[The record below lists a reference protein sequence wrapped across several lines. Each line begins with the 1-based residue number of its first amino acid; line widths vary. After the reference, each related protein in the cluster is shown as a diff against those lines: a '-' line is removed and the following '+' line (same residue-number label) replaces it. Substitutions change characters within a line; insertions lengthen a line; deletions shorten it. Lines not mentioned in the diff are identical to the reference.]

1 MRRDRPRGGRPKSG
15 TANPGRVAAVRVL
28 MAVEEGHHAEQVLA
42 ELAPPDGPDRGLAWN
57 LVLGVLRRRGSLD
70 ALLEPRLSQGVRGLD
85 PAVRAILR
93 AGLFDALLT
102 RTPPHAAVHQAVEV
116 ARAVG
121 AVRASRLV
129 NAVLRRASSEQLAD
143 DPWLDLPAWLAERWA
158 QWGSW
163 VERLSEPPSISVVMR
178 GAVPEGLVCEPA
190 LIGGAVLQG
199 VYTLGARQ
207 GRLESLP
214 GYEDGAWGV
223 MDPAAVAVAD
233 FTLRH
238 TPDGGRVLDACAAPG
253 GKALRLSSRGCDVVV
268 TDQSARRLS
277 LLRGN
282 AQRLG
287 MTFEAHVHQWG
298 AAPSPDIG
306 QFSTVLVDAPCTGLG
321 TVRRHPEIRWR
332 CMKSDPAA
340 MGIRQAGI
348 LQAASAHVEPGG
360 VLIYAVCSPEPEEGP
375 DVVAR
380 LEGWKV
386 IDRWASVPPAGDE
399 DAPQVF
405 ALRREDD

>member
-1 MRRDRPRGGRPKSG
+1 MSRSGSRGGRAKSG
-15 TANPGRVAAVRVL
+15 RANPGRVAAVRVL
-28 MAVEEGHHAEQVLA
+28 VAVEEGQHAEQMLA
-42 ELAPPDGPDRGLAWN
+42 ELAPPEGPDRGLAWN
-57 LVLGVLRRRGSLD
+57 LVLGVLRWRGSLD
-70 ALLEPRLSQGVRGLD
+70 ALLEPRLSQGVSGLD
-85 PAVRAILR
+85 PTVRAVLR

-116 ARAVG
+116 AREVG

-129 NAVLRRASSEQLAD
+129 NAVLRRSSSEAISG
-143 DPWLDLPAWLAERWA
+143 DPWLDLPPWLAARWSD
-158 QWGSW
+158 WGSW
-163 VERLSEPPSISVVMR
+163 VEKLREPPTISVVMR
-178 GAVPEGLVCEPA
+178 GEVPAELVCEPA
-190 LIGGAVLQG
+190 VIDGAPLEG

-214 GYEDGAWGV
+214 GYEDGAWWV

-238 TPDGGRVLDACAAPG
+238 TRDGGRVLDACAAPG

-268 TDQSARRLS
+268 VDQSARRLS
-277 LLRGN
+277 LLRAN
-282 AQRLG
+282 AQRLC
-287 MTFEAHVHQWG
+287 MAFEAHVHQWG
-298 AAPSPDIG
+298 AASSPDIG

-348 LQAASAHVEPGG
+348 LQAASTHVEPGG

-399 DAPQVF
+399 DAHQVF